1 MKAAVVLHS
10 SLPPYVVADTLRRSI
25 DEERIT
31 LFSLS
36 GYKGS
41 RPVLGKVDESTF
53 RLQKRRYYHNSFAP
67 IFYGRF
73 EPETGGTR
81 IEGYFDMAQW
91 VKYFMWFW
99 LAMVILIG
107 GQIFLASLKDIV
119 TGSHY
124 IHGDK
129 RIGILIPPF
138 MILFGVLLPKVGELL
153 ARGEKTFILEHL
165 QQTLVARMEPGNPVS
180 TQS

>member
-1 MKAAVVLHS
+1 MKSKVVLHS
-10 SLPPYVVADTLRRSI
+10 SLPSYAVADTLRCSI

-36 GYKGS
+36 GYRGS

-53 RLQKRRYYHNSFAP
+53 RLQKRRCYHNSFAP
-67 IFYGRF
+67 FFYGRF
-73 EPETGGTR
+73 EPEPGGTR
-81 IEGYFDMAQW
+81 IEGYFDMSRR

-99 LAMVILIG
+99 LAMVVLIG

-124 IHGDK
+124 IRGDK
-129 RIGILIPPF
+129 RMGILIALS
-138 MILFGVLLPKVGELL
+138 MILFGVLLPKIGRFI
-153 ARGEKTFILEHL
+153 ARGEERFLLEHL
-165 QQTLVARMEPGNPVS
+165 QQTLAARMEPPDSVS
-180 TQS
+180 T